1 MDSTTSGFTL
11 ASAAAPLDAPGPSLA
26 GRGALTRAMARSA
39 CFVAVLALA
48 LFALALVPRWLG
60 RDVFVTSDEDSWMR
74 RAGGF
79 AYGMSHGLPGRTY
92 QNGHPGVLTM
102 ELAILG
108 QGPGGAEQYADPVTG
123 NPRLV
128 TAVPGFFEGLVEA
141 RRAFALANA
150 GLVVLLALLTWRLF
164 GGGPAVIAGLLLALD
179 PFYLAHS
186 QLVHLDA
193 LLAGCMGLAALCGLI
208 RWGAGGGRRW
218 VITGGMFSG
227 LALLAKVPAVFL
239 VGFV

>member
-1 MDSTTSGFTL
+1 MARADIGAEVPQNSGFPRVA
-11 ASAAAPLDAPGPSLA
+11 ASPHRRVSDPSSVLFA
-26 GRGALTRAMARSA
+26 I
-39 CFVAVLALA
+39 AVFAVALA
-48 LFALALVPRWLG
+48 PRWVA

-79 AYGMSHGLPGRTY
+79 AWGVANGRPGRTY

-108 QGPGGAEQYADPVTG
+108 QGPEGAERFADPVTG
-123 NPRLV
+123 NPRQV

-150 GLVVLLALLTWRLF
+150 GLVVLLALLTWRLL

-179 PFYLAHS
+179 PFSLAHS
-186 QLVHLDA
+186 QLV
-193 LLAGCMGLAALCGLI
+193 
-208 RWGAGGGRRW
+208 
-218 VITGGMFSG
+218 
-227 LALLAKVPAVFL
+227 
-239 VGFV
+239 